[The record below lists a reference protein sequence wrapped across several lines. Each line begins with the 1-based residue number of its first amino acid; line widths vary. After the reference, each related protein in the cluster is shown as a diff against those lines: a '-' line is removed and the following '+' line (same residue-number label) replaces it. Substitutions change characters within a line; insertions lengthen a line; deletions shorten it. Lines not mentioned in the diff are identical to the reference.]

1 MLSLNEIQKHL
12 TAIVFNDEATIS
24 GLLHV
29 VIAFAVLWFIVF
41 AIVKAVIRKLIG
53 PNPKWLIHAIDKD
66 YERGGKKTLKDLQ
79 INMTK
84 SEYITFALRDWPR
97 LQSIYLQHFIGSLF
111 CIPSLLRIGDLHV
124 GSSLAI
130 CGLLSEM
137 GWELQ
142 DMIEILT
149 VRAFYKDGKKT
160 FPDAIVVIL
169 LIHHSLASGLGIPMI
184 LYYRNNRNLH
194 WLCFDLQ
201 FAAGLALAI
210 GEITKLLDISKPK
223 QLYAFKALNFIA
235 LITMG
240 WTRVIHWTYN
250 TTALFITFYND
261 RAWAFLFFGIMISI
275 GFTAFSYLCC
285 VKPFYKKFIKFLNVS
300 AEYEALPADASPD
313 KRRSSVI
320 QLNLAVAELLDA
332 EVQPVEL
339 LFQRREVSRR
349 QSVPVLRGGGRRG
362 SLSRALMH
370 SKSFAHGVTKSKDI

>member
-1 MLSLNEIQKHL
+1 
-12 TAIVFNDEATIS
+12 
-24 GLLHV
+24 
-29 VIAFAVLWFIVF
+29 
-41 AIVKAVIRKLIG
+41 
-53 PNPKWLIHAIDKD
+53 
-66 YERGGKKTLKDLQ
+66 
-79 INMTK
+79 
-84 SEYITFALRDWPR
+84 
-97 LQSIYLQHFIGSLF
+97 
-111 CIPSLLRIGDLHV
+111 
-124 GSSLAI
+124 
-130 CGLLSEM
+130 M

-194 WLCFDLQ
+194 WLCFELQ

-235 LITMG
+235 LITMV

-261 RAWAFLFFGIMISI
+261 RAWTFLFFGIMISI

-285 VKPFYKKFIKFLNVS
+285 VKPFYKKFVKFLNVS

-362 SLSRALMH
+362 SLRLLMH
-370 SKSFAHGVTKSKDI
+370 SKSFAHGMTKSKDI